1 MTNRR
6 IVQHTDSHYDIE
18 ETRAVLAESGEIVGC
33 EWAVIFCSEDEMYNG
48 WTPTIPQEVRIANLL
63 NQVPQEYRARATRE
77 CYGENDHEF
86 ERKLTGYVIMRI
98 WETYEHPV
106 NEAEVTFTDPRTEAE
121 KLADADWQDEQQTR
135 RDVYS
140 GFGY

>member
-18 ETRAVLAESGEIVGC
+18 ELRTDSDGNSV
-33 EWAVIFCSEDEMYNG
+33 WAVIFCSEDEMYNG